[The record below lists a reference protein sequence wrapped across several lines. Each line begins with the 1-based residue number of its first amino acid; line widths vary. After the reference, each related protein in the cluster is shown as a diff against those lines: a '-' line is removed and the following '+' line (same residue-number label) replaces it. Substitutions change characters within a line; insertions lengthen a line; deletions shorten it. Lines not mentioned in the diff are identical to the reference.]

1 VPVIKPDGVVFENNA
16 LETAFAPPSQNF
28 FSIKYF
34 ANVYFMPDAVNFGK
48 IKVSEGYAQTQ
59 TEPGY
64 FRDYPPDPHPSWENM
79 PRDVGGSAVVEGKG
93 TKADWAN
100 GDEITGGSE
109 YVSMVPVRDGYAW
122 WDVPWKYKV
131 GDGAYKQICTA
142 RQDYRLTGNSTN
154 ATFRITK
161 EASGA
166 EITTGEVNAHFV
178 NP

>member
-1 VPVIKPDGVVFENNA
+1 MMLEVLRLSKEKALKPIGQME
-16 LETAFAPPSQNF
+16 
-28 FSIKYF
+28 
-34 ANVYFMPDAVNFGK
+34 
-48 IKVSEGYAQTQ
+48 
-59 TEPGY
+59 
-64 FRDYPPDPHPSWENM
+64 
-79 PRDVGGSAVVEGKG
+79 
-93 TKADWAN
+93 
-100 GDEITGGSE
+100 DEITGGSE

-166 EITTGEVNAHFV
+166 EITTGEVNAHFI